1 MAIRFGVVCQTF
13 SNTQA
18 TENERIVL
26 KDVPV
31 YNNDGAT
38 EEMSPDFKHLME

>member
-18 TENERIVL
+18 AENERIML
-26 KDVPV
+26 KDIPV
-31 YNNDGAT
+31 HNSGGAT
-38 EEMSPDFKHLME
+38 EEMSA